1 MRKVFYILLIGL
13 AISSFAP
20 HFVSAQSD
28 AELSAKIEATKRERE
43 ALLEEQRKL
52 QAALDELNKESATLS
67 GTVKTLDATR
77 TKLSND
83 LKITQASINSSN
95 LTIQKLT
102 SDISKNETAI
112 DAHREAIKTSIQRI
126 RSYDSYSMI
135 YALLAY
141 PTLDEVWSDTA
152 NIIDLQEKLGNEI
165 KLLENTQKTLIK
177 NKAAREEQK
186 VELVSLSS
194 QIKSQK
200 EVADETRAVQAK
212 LLAETREKEAE
223 YQKMLAENKA
233 RNEEFEKLLTQFEN
247 DLKAGDRSSI
257 PSARKGILAWPL
269 EKVFVTQ
276 YFGYTPAARLLYKNT
291 HHNGIDLRA
300 SVGTKVLAVRG
311 GVVKGMGN
319 TDEQRGCYSYGRWI
333 LIEHDNGLSSLYA
346 HLSGITVATGQV
358 VTTGQVIGYSGGQP
372 RQFGSGA
379 STGPHLHFGVY
390 SSAGVNISRYVS
402 STNCK
407 NVSIPL
413 ANPQDYLDP
422 IAYLPRL

>member
-20 HFVSAQSD
+20 HLVSAQSD

-52 QAALDELNKESATLS
+52 QAALDELNKESETLS

-112 DAHREAIKTSIQRI
+112 DAHKEAIKTSIQRI

-152 NIIDLQEKLGNEI
+152 NIIDLQEKLGSEI

-177 NKAAREEQK
+177 NKAAREEKK

-212 LLAETREKEAE
+212 LLAETKGKEAE
-223 YQKMLAENKA
+223 YQRILAENVAKQ
-233 RNEEFEKLLTQFEN
+233 KQFEEELFKYESQLEN
-247 DLKAGDRSSI
+247 ILDPSSI
-257 PSARKGILAWPL
+257 PRPKRGILSWPVRNL
-269 EKVFVTQ
+269 VTITQ
-276 YFGYTPAARLLYKNT
+276 YFGYTPEAAKLYKT
-291 HHNGIDLRA
+291 TAHHPGIDFRA
-300 SVGTKVLAVRG
+300 SIGTPIFAALEGTVTDTESVKIKQGCQYGKWVLIR
-311 GVVKGMGN
+311 
-319 TDEQRGCYSYGRWI
+319 
-333 LIEHDNGLSSLYA
+333 HPNGLSTIYG
-346 HLSGITVATGQV
+346 HLSSVLVQPGQLVKTGQI
-358 VTTGQVIGYSGGQP
+358 IGYSGVTGY
-372 RQFGSGA
+372 A
-379 STGPHLHFGVY
+379 TGPHLHFGLY
-390 SSAGVNISRYVS
+390 ASSGIKIVDSSSLKPDSNCAGIKTVAAPISS
-402 STNCK
+402 
-407 NVSIPL
+407 
-413 ANPQDYLDP
+413 YLDP
-422 IAYLPRL
+422 LAYLPRL